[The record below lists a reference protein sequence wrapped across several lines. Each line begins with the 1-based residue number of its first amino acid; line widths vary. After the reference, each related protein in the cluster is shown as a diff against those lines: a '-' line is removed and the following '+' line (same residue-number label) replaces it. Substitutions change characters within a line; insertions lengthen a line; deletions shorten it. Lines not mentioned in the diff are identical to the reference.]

1 MMMPLREAM
10 TDPQLFGGMF
20 GGDSWAAWRVLLAGF
35 YGERLTGKDETL
47 WRELTGRLSFPEAPH
62 DELWLA
68 IGRRGGKSDAAA
80 LIALW
85 EALTDHREK
94 LAPGEVAT
102 VMVIAADRKQA
113 RTVMRYINGLINH
126 PMIAPLV
133 ISQSTESIE
142 FEHRSVIE
150 ITTASHRAT
159 RGYTVA
165 ACVCDEIAFWRYE
178 GANPDAEILRAV
190 RPSLATLNGKLIALS
205 SPYARR
211 GVLWDAHRK
220 HYGKDGRILV
230 AQAPTSTM
238 NPTVDP
244 AIIHAAYAEDEIA
257 ARAEYGA
264 EFRTD
269 VESYVNLE
277 ALDACT
283 RPSHSELPPS
293 ARERHIAFVDPS
305 GGSADAFT
313 LAIVHREDD
322 ARVIVDCIRS
332 VKPPFS
338 PETVVT
344 EFSELVRSYHV
355 QEVYGD
361 AYAGLWPAEQFEKRG
376 IKYLRSEKPKSD
388 LYRDLLPLLNSERV
402 ELPPNDQLRR
412 ELLGLERRTS
422 RGGRDTI
429 DHAHGAHDD
438 LANAVA
444 GAVVHAKKPE
454 CIVGYTGIRCA
465 H

>member
-1 MMMPLREAM
+1 MNIREAM
-10 TDPQLFGGMF
+10 TDPQLFGSMF
-20 GGDSWAAWRVLLAGF
+20 GGESWEAWRVLLAGF
-35 YGERLTGKDETL
+35 YGERLTCTDEPV
-47 WRELTGRLSFPEAPH
+47 WRELTGRLSFPKAAH

-68 IGRRGGKSDAAA
+68 IGRRGGKSEAAA

-113 RTVMRYINGLINH
+113 RTVMRYISGMVSH

-133 ISQSTESIE
+133 VRDGDFVE
-142 FEHRSVIE
+142 FEHRTVVE

-165 ACVCDEIAFWRYE
+165 AVICDEIAFWRYE

-211 GVLWDAHRK
+211 GVLWEAYRRHF
-220 HYGKDGRILV
+220 GKDGRILV
-230 AQAPTSTM
+230 AQAPTATM

-244 AIIHAAYAEDEIA
+244 EIIKSAYAEDEIS

-283 RPSHSELPPS
+283 RPSHAELPPS
-293 ARERHIAFVDPS
+293 PVKHTAFVDPS
-305 GGSADAFT
+305 GGSVDAFT
-313 LAIVHREDD
+313 LAIVHREDN
-322 ARVIVDCIRS
+322 RIIVDCIRS

-338 PETVVT
+338 PETVVS
-344 EFSELVRSYHV
+344 EFSELVRSYHIR
-355 QEVYGD
+355 EVYGD

-376 IKYLRSEKPKSD
+376 IKYRRSEKPKSD

-429 DHAHGAHDD
+429 DHTHGAHDD

-454 CIVGYTGIRCA
+454 CIVGYTGIGSA

>member
-1 MMMPLREAM
+1 MMPIREAM
-10 TDPQLFGGMF
+10 TDSQLFGGMF
-20 GGDSWAAWRVLLAGF
+20 GGDSWEAWRVLLAGF
-35 YGERLTGKDETL
+35 YGERLTGEDEPL
-47 WRELTGRLSFPEAPH
+47 WRELTGRLSFPKAPH

-85 EALTDHREK
+85 EALTDHRAR
-94 LAPGEVAT
+94 LAPGEVCT
-102 VMVIAADRKQA
+102 IMVIAADRKQA
-113 RTVMRYINGLINH
+113 RTILRYLSGMIAH

-133 ISQSTESIE
+133 VREGPESIE
-142 FEHRSVIE
+142 FEHRTVIE

-159 RGYTVA
+159 RGYSVGA
-165 ACVCDEIAFWRYE
+165 VICDEIAFWRCE
-178 GANPDAEILRAV
+178 GANPDAEILRAL
-190 RPSLATLNGKLIALS
+190 RPSLATLGGKLIALS

-211 GVLWDAHRK
+211 GVLWDAYRK
-220 HYGKDGRILV
+220 HYGKDGRVLV
-230 AQAPTSTM
+230 AQAPTATM
-238 NPTVDP
+238 NPTVD
-244 AIIHAAYAEDEIA
+244 AEIIKAAYAEDEIS

-293 ARERHIAFVDPS
+293 PREKHTAFVDPS
-305 GGSADAFT
+305 GGSVDAFT
-313 LAIVHREDD
+313 LAIVHREQE
-322 ARVIVDCIRS
+322 RVIVDCIRS

-344 EFSELVRSYHV
+344 EFAELLRSYHV
-355 QEVYGD
+355 REVHGD

-376 IKYLRSEKPKSD
+376 ITYKRSEKPKSD

-402 ELPPNDQLRR
+402 QLPPNEQLRR

-422 RGGRDTI
+422 RGGRDII
-429 DHAHGAHDD
+429 DHTQGAHDD

-454 CIVGYTGIRCA
+454 CVIYTGIPSCC
-465 H
+465 